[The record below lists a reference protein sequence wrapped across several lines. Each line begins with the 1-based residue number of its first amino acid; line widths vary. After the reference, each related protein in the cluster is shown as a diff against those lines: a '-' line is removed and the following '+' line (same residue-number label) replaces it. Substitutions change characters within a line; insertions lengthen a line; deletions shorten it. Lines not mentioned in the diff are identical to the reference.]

1 MSDFYN
7 TNWDLQEAQARRKR
21 EMARRAY
28 ELDVSNI
35 AQRGQESLLESQRQY
50 AQGFQP
56 RVTGFAQRGLGRSG
70 LFRNAMQEYAA
81 NQQRAMGD
89 IARST
94 AEQIGGKQIEDQQAA
109 QDLQDAL
116 DAIQREKAQS
126 IYNSAAT
133 LKEWAPMSGL
143 YS

>member
-7 TNWDLQEAQARRKR
+7 TNWDLQEAEARRRR

-35 AQRGQESLLESQRQY
+35 AQRGQQSLLEAQRQY

-70 LFRNAMQEYAA
+70 LFRQAMQDYAA
-81 NQQRAMGD
+81 EQQRTIGD
-89 IARST
+89 ITRSS
-94 AEQIGGKQIEDQQAA
+94 AEQLAGKQLEDQRAA

-116 DAIQREKAQS
+116 DAIQRGKAQD

-133 LKEWAPMSGL
+133 LKEWAPMTGL